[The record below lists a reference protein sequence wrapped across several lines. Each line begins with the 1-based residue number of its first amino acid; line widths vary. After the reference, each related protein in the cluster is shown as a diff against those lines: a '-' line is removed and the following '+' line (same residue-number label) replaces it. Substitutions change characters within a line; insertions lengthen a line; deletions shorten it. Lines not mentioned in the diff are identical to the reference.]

1 MLTRLVG
8 FDEEA
13 AKKPFV
19 FDLPAQQKQL
29 LIKIAETSS
38 LVRFTPL
45 SLLLCVHV
53 CVCARV
59 CVCVLCVCACGEV
72 VSCGEMAIV
81 LLRFEFENLGR
92 KKCSDLN
99 T

>member
-1 MLTRLVG
+1 M
-8 FDEEA
+8 
-13 AKKPFV
+13 K
-19 FDLPAQQKQL
+19 
-29 LIKIAETSS
+29 ETSAFND
-38 LVRFTPL
+38 VGGEDIQMMMMMMM
-45 SLLLCVHV
+45 
-53 CVCARV
+53 
-59 CVCVLCVCACGEV
+59 CVLCVCACGEV